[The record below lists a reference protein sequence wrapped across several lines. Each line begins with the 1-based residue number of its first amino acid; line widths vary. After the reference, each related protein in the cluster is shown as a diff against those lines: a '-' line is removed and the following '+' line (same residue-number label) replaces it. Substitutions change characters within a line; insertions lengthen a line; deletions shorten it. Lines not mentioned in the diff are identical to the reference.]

1 MRRASLFCKCVV
13 LFGDGLF
20 VGRSYW
26 ERAVYP
32 WRRSAFFGGRPVLSW
47 RRSDLFWRGS
57 RHVGSRCEKRAGTF
71 STRGRIYLIRGEGPP
86 GKNALSPSVDRP
98 SPFAGGPSPSVDL
111 PSEVS
116 RPNRRKGFVRSG
128 KWTHLPISYPR
139 HHPSS
144 PALTGHLPLLQ
155 GTFHR
160 PSWKSQKTSNI

>member
-1 MRRASLFCKCVV
+1 MSGDGQKKVDAGQEAEKVLYRMRRASLFCKCVV

-71 STRGRIYLIRGEGPP
+71 STRGRIYLIRGEGPQE
-86 GKNALSPSVDRP
+86 KTHSRHLWTDLLHSQADR
-98 SPFAGGPSPSVDL
+98 L
-111 PSEVS
+111 HQ
-116 RPNRRKGFVRSG
+116 
-128 KWTHLPISYPR
+128 WTYPR
-139 HHPSS
+139 KFPVRTVGRDSFGRGNGPICPYHTH
-144 PALTGHLPLLQ
+144 
-155 GTFHR
+155 GTTRHAR
-160 PSWKSQKTSNI
+160 L